1 MTTILI
7 FLVTYFLFVLFGA
20 FIILGAF
27 SITRGKT
34 VTLPDGKKK
43 DVGKLFY
50 PILKWFTRT
59 RVVVIPYDGVELIKK
74 VDELNAKYR
83 WNLAENMHFLS
94 KDIIDKL
101 RIYEN
106 IDAVVL
112 GGNKLYL
119 ELITTEDVLSDYIKD
134 PIICCVTCMA
144 SVWGTLIYWC
154 SVFIYMELNGVKPVG
169 ILLLLL
175 VWLAYM
181 LTLAFVT
188 TYLWTKLN
196 K

>member
-1 MTTILI
+1 MTTILT

-20 FIILGAF
+20 LIILGAF

-34 VTLPDGKKK
+34 VTLPDGSKK

-50 PILKWFTRT
+50 FVLKFFTKT
-59 RVVVIPYDGVELIKK
+59 RVVIIPYEGVELIKI
-74 VDELNAKYR
+74 VDTLNEKYKF
-83 WNLAENMHFLS
+83 NLAVNSHFLAKS
-94 KDIIDKL
+94 VIDKL

-106 IDAVVL
+106 IDAKVI
-112 GGNKLYL
+112 GGNQLCL
-119 ELITTEDVLSDYIKD
+119 ELITTEDVYSDYIKD

-144 SVWGTLIYWC
+144 SVWGTLIYWT
-154 SVFIYMELNGVKPVG
+154 SVLLYTELNVVKPVG

-188 TYLWTKLN
+188 TYFWTKLN